1 MNKSTMLK
9 LFIVLGLVAG
19 TFLMVM
25 PAQAK
30 VAVGTSNGWEFSTDG
45 FINAFA
51 VVEDADETVNGG
63 DAAIATHSGD
73 LMNAVGN
80 EKSFRVRTGLLPGL
94 IAFNVK
100 APTTNGIDVAA
111 RVGFYPQIQDPDQK
125 RSTAFGA
132 QIDLREAFMTA
143 DGGFGQVLAG
153 RALHLYQ
160 GKNILTDMT
169 LFGAGVQGGSGGGTT
184 LGYIGFGYIY
194 TNFGAQIRYTT
205 PDFGGVKI
213 AVGILDPSII
223 DGGGYEATI
232 TESPGYEAEIS
243 YAGEVG
249 SGVKLQAWVSGMSQ
263 DADVP
268 AASSPTGADKSVTCS
283 GVAAGVGVDVVGVHV
298 LASGFS
304 GTGNGTAIMMG
315 GALDG
320 AAEEIDSTGLL
331 GQVSYTIM
339 GATKIGIQYGQV
351 DFDETADGLADRLAS
366 AATQVDKRTAYTVG
380 VYHDITPNWKVMAEY
395 TKAKTEWFDG
405 ADREANAF
413 ALGTFFIW

>member
-19 TFLMVM
+19 TFMVVM

-30 VAVGTSNGWEFSTDG
+30 VAIGTSNGWEFSTDG

-51 VVEDADETVNGG
+51 IIEDADETVNGG
-63 DAAIATHSGD
+63 DAAIADHDGD
-73 LMNAVGN
+73 LMNGVGN

-94 IAFNVK
+94 IAFNIK

-125 RSTAFGA
+125 RSTAFGS
-132 QIDLREAFMTA
+132 QIDLREAFLTA

-194 TNFGAQIRYTT
+194 TNFGAQLRYTT

-213 AVGILDPSII
+213 AFGILDPSVI
-223 DGGGYEATI
+223 DTATI

-243 YAGEVG
+243 YAGEMG
-249 SGVKLQAWVSGMSQ
+249 GGVKLQAWVNGMSQ
-263 DADVP
+263 DADIP
-268 AASSPTGADKSVTCS
+268 GGGPGGTDKSVTCS
-283 GVAAGVGVDVVGVHV
+283 GVAAGVGVDVVGLHV

-304 GTGNGTAIMMG
+304 GTGNGAAIMMG
-315 GALDG
+315 GALDSAG
-320 AAEEIDSTGLL
+320 EEIDSTGLL

-351 DFDETADGLADRLAS
+351 DFDETNAGRTARLAS
-366 AATQVDKRTAYTVG
+366 TATQLDKRTAFTFG
-380 VYHDITPNWKVMAEY
+380 VYQDITPNWKVMGEY
-395 TKAKTEWFDG
+395 TAAKAEWFDG
-405 ADREANAF
+405 ADRESTTF